1 MARIRSIKPDFWKDG
16 RIARLSKDCALF
28 FIGLWN
34 FCDDEGK
41 ARADCRELSLAMP
54 SFRSQD
60 IVKHLSRLAQSGLI
74 QLSTNREWIV
84 VTNWN
89 HQKIDKPRR
98 PSVLKSEIEWL
109 PALREDHSS
118 NVLRTI
124 GEGSSNVRRKDRIGK
139 DRIGKDGI
147 PYEGVTPNAES
158 ESQKIL
164 SDTSSTR
171 SVSSE
176 VWVAYEG
183 VYLKR
188 YGEIPRR
195 NAKVNGQLAQFV
207 QRLSREEAP
216 LVAEFYLGHNDSFYV
231 KSLHPV
237 GLLLRDA
244 EALRTQWA
252 RGRAIT
258 GTDAREVERKQSTFN
273 AFAKYMEP
281 AEASNGDPR

>member
-41 ARADCRELSLAMP
+41 ARADSRELSLAMP

-89 HQKIDKPRR
+89 HQKIDKPRV

-109 PALREDHSS
+109 PALREYHSS
-118 NVLRTI
+118 NALRTV
-124 GEGSSNVRRKDRIGK
+124 GEESSIVRRKDRIGK
-139 DRIGKDGI
+139 ERIGQDGI
-147 PYEGVTPNAES
+147 SYEGVAPNAEP
-158 ESQKIL
+158 ESPKIL
-164 SDTSSTR
+164 SDASVAR

-176 VWVAYEG
+176 VWESYRTAYRR
-183 VYLKR
+183 R
-188 YGEIPRR
+188 YGEAPTR
-195 NAKVNGQLAQFV
+195 NARVNGQLAQLV
-207 QRLSREEAP
+207 RRLPSEEAP

-252 RGRAIT
+252 RGRAVT
-258 GTDAREVERKQSTFN
+258 GSDAREIERKQSTFN

-281 AEASNGDPR
+281 AEVANGNSK